1 MKIKRLIMGGL
12 LSLAMAVTFIPND
25 VLAAPQEGG
34 ETPEA
39 VTLQTE
45 EVTIQPEVDL
55 AEPDEL
61 LQDYL
66 DRLVMGEPAKAAGT
80 KKLRKAPRRAS
91 LSGPEAI
98 VYDEL
103 KTAIEEIAA
112 GDRSSTI
119 IEIPVTEIFED
130 FEADVEDFIGE
141 MEDVD

>member
-66 DRLVMGEPAKAAGT
+66 QKHAKQQLAAKN
-80 KKLRKAPRRAS
+80 KKPSKRKAPRSSHLESDADIYVY
-91 LSGPEAI
+91 EALA
-98 VYDEL
+98 D
-103 KTAIEEIAA
+103 EIALIA
-112 GDRSSTI
+112 NGERERTI
-119 IEIPVTEIFED
+119 ISIPMADIFEHLIPKT
-130 FEADVEDFIGE
+130 EEDLGVPI
-141 MEDVD
+141 VV